1 MSAIVALLLDDAM
14 PPERLGEL
22 LRAARKRKG
31 WKRKHAAEL
40 VGTKTSR
47 LREYEQGT
55 KTIPA
60 DICAQ
65 LADLYGSDLA
75 AHVPMR
81 VPPQINRDWL
91 VVEEHRLPRVQGTTD
106 EVVQEYAQIVSRLR
120 GAQPGEAVPLRASD
134 LAVLGSALESDPA
147 VIAVRIAEIL
157 HCSVEEAR
165 SLHREMLRRKVVL
178 PVAGLAASAI
188 ALAGAHTA
196 YASQSPS
203 QPPATP
209 PPAVERVVATPTTHA
224 PAPPTTVHIAWT
236 TPPVTE
242 AAPAPAPSP
251 APAPKVAS
259 VPAEQPPED
268 VPVAQTPPSIAPDD
282 APVSVLPGETPVT
295 IIGTSITTTE
305 PTTPDNG

>member
-55 KTIPA
+55 RTIPA

-106 EVVQEYAQIVSRLR
+106 EVVHEYAQIVSRLR
-120 GAQPGEAVPLRASD
+120 GAKPGEAVPLRASD

-147 VIAVRIAEIL
+147 VIATRIAEIL

-196 YASQSPS
+196 YASSPS
-203 QPPATP
+203 PHAPTTTPPVVQHVVQTPATQVTLAPTASTPRPAAHVEHVTPPPTTP
-209 PPAVERVVATPTTHA
+209 PPAAVTDAT
-224 PAPPTTVHIAWT
+224 
-236 TPPVTE
+236 
-242 AAPAPAPSP
+242 
-251 APAPKVAS
+251 
-259 VPAEQPPED
+259 VPADQQPDD
-268 VPVAQTPPSIAPDD
+268 VPPAVTPPSIAPDD
-282 APVSVLPGETPVT
+282 TPVSVLPGETPVT

-305 PTTPDNG
+305 PNDQP

>member
-40 VGTKTSR
+40 VGIKTSR
-47 LREYEQGT
+47 LRDYEQGT

-120 GAQPGEAVPLRASD
+120 GAKPGEAVPLRASD
-134 LAVLGSALESDPA
+134 LAILGSALESDPA
-147 VIAVRIAEIL
+147 VIAARVAEIL
-157 HCSVEEAR
+157 HCTVEEAR

-203 QPPATP
+203 HPPATS
-209 PPAVERVVATPTTHA
+209 PPAVEQVVSTPTTHA
-224 PAPPTTVHIAWT
+224 AASPTIVHVAPT

-242 AAPAPAPSP
+242 AAPVPAP
-251 APAPKVAS
+251 APAPKADAT
-259 VPAEQPPED
+259 VPADQRPDD

-282 APVSVLPGETPVT
+282 TPVSVLPGETPVT

-305 PTTPDNG
+305 PNDRP

>member
-40 VGTKTSR
+40 VGTKASR

-55 KTIPA
+55 KTVPA

-106 EVVQEYAQIVSRLR
+106 EVMQEYAQIVARLR
-120 GAQPGEAVPLRASD
+120 GAKPGEAVPLRASD

-147 VIAVRIAEIL
+147 VIAARIAEIL
-157 HCSVEEAR
+157 HCSVDEAR

-196 YASQSPS
+196 YASNMP
-203 QPPATP
+203 
-209 PPAVERVVATPTTHA
+209 TPTA
-224 PAPPTTVHIAWT
+224 C
-236 TPPVTE
+236 
-242 AAPAPAPSP
+242 
-251 APAPKVAS
+251 
-259 VPAEQPPED
+259 
-268 VPVAQTPPSIAPDD
+268 
-282 APVSVLPGETPVT
+282 
-295 IIGTSITTTE
+295 GTR
-305 PTTPDNG
+305 